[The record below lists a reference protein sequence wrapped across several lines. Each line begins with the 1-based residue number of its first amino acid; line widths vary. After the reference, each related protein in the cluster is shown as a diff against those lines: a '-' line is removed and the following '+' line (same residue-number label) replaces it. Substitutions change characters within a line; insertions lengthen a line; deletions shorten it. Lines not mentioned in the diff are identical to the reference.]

1 MKKNGTRK
9 VRKNKRTT
17 QRRKNRSYKRMRG
30 GAMEFQTKKKIVK
43 LLTNLIINNF
53 NEDRIKMLCRPQSLP
68 TAEQPLLPTAEQLLL
83 PIAGQPIL
91 LKNVN
96 GVNERLMN
104 MYRSIINPIRKDE
117 FEHTFINDAITK
129 SIIEALRAKNI
140 TYFDR
145 LVESTSTVPIL
156 SPDKFNSSLTSSSS
170 PIKSIFINDALV
182 YSMFALA
189 KKCITLIPIMD
200 VQAQANMNLND
211 TECPPIAHI

>member
-1 MKKNGTRK
+1 MKKKGTRK

-30 GAMEFQTKKKIVK
+30 GVMEFQTKKKIVK
-43 LLTNLIINNF
+43 LLTNLIINTF
-53 NEDRIKMLCRPQSLP
+53 SEDRIKMLCQPQSLP
-68 TAEQPLLPTAEQLLL
+68 TAEQPLLPTAEQPLL
-83 PIAGQPIL
+83 PRAGQPIL

-104 MYRSIINPIRKDE
+104 MYRDIIKPNSKDE
-117 FEHTFINDAITK
+117 FEHTFSNDAITK

-140 TYFDR
+140 SYFDR
-145 LVESTSTVPIL
+145 LLGSTVPIL
-156 SPDKFNSSLTSSSS
+156 SPDKFNSSLTSSS
-170 PIKSIFINDALV
+170 PFKGMFINDALV

-189 KKCITLIPIMD
+189 KTCITYIPIFTR
-200 VQAQANMNLND
+200 QAPVMNLND